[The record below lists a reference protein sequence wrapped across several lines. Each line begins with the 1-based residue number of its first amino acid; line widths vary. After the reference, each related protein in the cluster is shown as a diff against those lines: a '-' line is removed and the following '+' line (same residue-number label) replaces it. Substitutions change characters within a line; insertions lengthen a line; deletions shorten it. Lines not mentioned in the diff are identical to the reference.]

1 MIAMQEASSRFSMFI
16 NKPVSSPLE
25 WQNSLR
31 ESYILEK
38 SAMNAIQEAF
48 SRFFML
54 INGYISF
61 PFQASSNA
69 TPEAAEERRRLQDE
83 VERLRKVFMIG
94 FEFRRAEE
102 KSGGG
107 GWAMDGLILFSS
119 YSRLFS

>member
-1 MIAMQEASSRFSMFI
+1 
-16 NKPVSSPLE
+16 
-25 WQNSLR
+25 
-31 ESYILEK
+31 
-38 SAMNAIQEAF
+38 MNAIQEAF

-107 GWAMDGLILFSS
+107 GVSNGWKKKKVE
-119 YSRLFS
+119 RK